1 MIDKEGIAVERKTS
15 RLKFQAPKPVEKKI
29 PVVVV
34 EEAMFDS
41 FRDPALAK
49 RVEKSLLDRP
59 EFNRLSLLNKDT
71 VMTVNYWGAL
81 PGLVAGPAKYLDWEE
96 MKAAT
101 RGH

>member
-15 RLKFQAPKPVEKKI
+15 RLKFKAPKPVEKKI

-34 EEAMFDS
+34 QEAMFAS

-49 RVEKSLLDRP
+49 LVEKSLLDRP
-59 EFNRLSLLNKDT
+59 EFSRLSLLDKDT
-71 VMTVNYWGAL
+71 VMSVSYWGIL
-81 PGLVAGPAKYLDWEE
+81 PGLVSGPAKYLDWEE
-96 MKAAT
+96 MKTAT